1 MTISKHVPSCDWEAY
16 KGVGP
21 KLWDNMIS
29 EMLPED
35 KRRLNELELQLQELE
50 RGNPRVDS
58 MDIKIGLDEMRNR
71 LIELERLVN
80 NEPKGR
86 RDEFR
91 RRVQHL
97 KTTHGHIKNSYDI
110 YTRQSGNQTLRT
122 ALFSGA
128 VHPDEESGNLDLEMA
143 EMGSLDRSNSMVK
156 DYIAQGQETLQE
168 LMQQRDR
175 MKGVQKKVLDMANY
189 LGLSNAI
196 MKAVGDREKVDAII
210 TYGAMVG
217 ITVLVVVIL
226 FIR

>member
-1 MTISKHVPSCDWEAY
+1 
-16 KGVGP
+16 
-21 KLWDNMIS
+21 MIS

-35 KRRLNELELQLQELE
+35 KRRLNELDLQLVELE
-50 RGNPRVDS
+50 RGNQRVS
-58 MDIKIGLDEMRNR
+58 PIDIKIGLDEMTNR
-71 LIELERLVN
+71 LIELDRLVN

-97 KTTHGHIKNSYDI
+97 KTTHGRIKNSYDI
-110 YTRQSGNQTLRT
+110 YTRQSGSQNLRA

-128 VHPDEESGNLDLEMA
+128 VQHDEESGNVDLEMA

-210 TYGAMVG
+210 TYGAMAG
-217 ITVLVVVIL
+217 ITLLVFVIL
-226 FIR
+226 FAR